1 MIADWRP
8 ETALKYLIYLVIL
21 VIWIALS
28 GCAGRGQGPT
38 LDQPPDFIARGK
50 IALRTPSGN
59 HTANFAWQ
67 QYGEVYRV
75 DVWGVLGQGRLQLVG
90 TPSRMEVRR
99 GRERVAVGDPD
110 SLMKTHLGWQLPVA
124 FLPGWMLGE
133 GVSVLSPTAKV
144 ANWTVEFSDFRLV
157 EDPDS
162 VSISAET
169 PRRLDAR
176 NGPVRLI
183 VLIGEFVQ

>member
-21 VIWIALS
+21 VMWIGLP
-28 GCAGRGQGPT
+28 GCAGRGQGTT
-38 LDQPPDFIARGK
+38 LDQSPDFLARGK

-59 HTANFAWQ
+59 PTANFTWQ

-75 DVWGVLGQGRLQLVG
+75 DVWGVFGQGRLQLVG
-90 TPSRMEVRR
+90 TPSRMEVWR
-99 GRERVAVGDPD
+99 GRERVAVGDPE
-110 SLMKTHLGWQLPVA
+110 SLMMTHLGWRLPVA
-124 FLPGWMLGE
+124 FLPGWMVGK
-133 GVSVLSPTAKV
+133 GVSVLNPIAEV
-144 ANWTVEFSDFRLV
+144 ADWTVEFSDFKSV
-157 EDPDS
+157 EGLDGEPM
-162 VSISAET
+162 SAET

-176 NGPVRLI
+176 SGPVRLI